1 MLNTLSVSHL
11 LEVRYMTGTVVAY
24 VIVVTVVGKEHEVV
38 EKLLAINGVTVAQ
51 TVYGEF
57 DVITKVECNNLKSL
71 DSSITKIRKIEIII
85 RTMTLIS
92 G

>member
-1 MLNTLSVSHL
+1 MCAKVTS
-11 LEVRYMTGTVVAY
+11 Y
-24 VIVVTVVGKEHEVV
+24 VLVVTDVGKEHEVAK
-38 EKLLAINGVTVAQ
+38 ELLNIEGVTVAQ

-57 DVITKVECNNLKSL
+57 DVMTKVDCENLKDL
-71 DSSITKIRKIEIII
+71 DAAITKIRKIHGII

>member
-1 MLNTLSVSHL
+1 MCAKVTS
-11 LEVRYMTGTVVAY
+11 Y
-24 VIVVTVVGKEHEVV
+24 VLVVTDVGKEHEVAK
-38 EKLLAINGVTVAQ
+38 ELLNIEGVTVAQ

-57 DVITKVECNNLKSL
+57 DVMTKVDCENLKDL
-71 DSSITKIRKIEIII
+71 DAAITKIRKIQGII